1 MKNLTAKKDHFS
13 AGAQVLT
20 KGKEYPVIETEYN
33 SPYCKIMDDRNL
45 LVGYPANIKKEKLE
59 DYFTK
64 NF

>member
-1 MKNLTAKKDHFS
+1 MKILTAKKDYFS
-13 AGAQVLT
+13 VGIQVLT
-20 KGKEYPVIETEYN
+20 KGKKYPVVEEKYN

-45 LVGYPANIKKEKLE
+45 LVGYPADIRKEKLE